1 MLQPKL
7 GLVVPCFNEGTRLIP
22 DAFISYLRSY
32 SNVTIVFVD
41 DGSND
46 NTLSVVSSICSHTDQ
61 ATHISLG
68 KNQGKAEAVRR
79 GIIKIMET
87 EPDFIGYFDADL
99 STDLFVI
106 DEMLKVMEENPPIR
120 LVMGSRISKLGSS
133 INRKWY
139 RHLMGRL
146 LATLID
152 SFHLRL
158 RVYDTQC
165 GAKIMRSQL
174 ARETCFKKFVTKW
187 LFDVE
192 IISRMISKNGRN
204 ITKKEIFE
212 LPLTKW
218 THRKNSKIGL
228 IENIYIGIDFL
239 KIFLNYR

>member
-1 MLQPKL
+1 MLNFKV
-7 GLVVPCFNEGTRLIP
+7 GLVIPCFNEGTRLVP
-22 DAFISYLRSY
+22 EAFTSYLRLY
-32 SNVTIVFVD
+32 PNVIIIFVD

-46 NTLSVVSSICSHTDQ
+46 GTLLVINSICSHTDQ
-61 ATHISLG
+61 ATYISLG

-106 DEMLKVMEENPPIR
+106 DEMLKIMEENPPIK

-152 SFHLRL
+152 SFYLRL

-165 GAKIMRSQL
+165 GAKLMRSQL

-192 IISRMISKNGRN
+192 IISRMISQNGRS
-204 ITKKEIFE
+204 ITKKQIFE
-212 LPLTKW
+212 LPLKKW
-218 THRKNSKIGL
+218 THCKNSKIGL